1 MKDFMMIF
9 IGADYT
15 DLGLSP
21 EDLQNRITTKQ
32 KKIRRRSIAIHRG
45 ARFITHTVDV
55 IGNLK

>member
-32 KKIRRRSIAIHRG
+32 KKIRR
-45 ARFITHTVDV
+45 D
-55 IGNLK
+55 L